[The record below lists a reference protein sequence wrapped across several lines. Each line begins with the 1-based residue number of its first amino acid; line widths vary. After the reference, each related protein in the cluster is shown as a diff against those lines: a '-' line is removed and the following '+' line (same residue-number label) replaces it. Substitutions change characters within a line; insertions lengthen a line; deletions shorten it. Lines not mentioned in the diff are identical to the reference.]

1 MSKRSN
7 LEDIFI
13 NDLCV
18 CLSPFLGLSC
28 LMPYL
33 PVFMRHK
40 GLSESQVGLVRGT
53 EAMALVLFTPLWGY
67 MASKITHHKVLLLV
81 TLVAATIF
89 AFCILFIPSTLSP
102 IACFSH
108 SSCTF
113 TNLTTNF
120 LLPYGA
126 EDFVSTNEQFLF
138 CNISTAGNSTTK
150 KFHTCR
156 TIPPTLCKSTVDT
169 GSHLASTQSR
179 QVSEICI
186 WSSLNWRSPCQ
197 EEVVVVE
204 STFPVSTCSICCMKE
219 DTSSSSSYLCCD
231 NSFSSDS
238 IAKDGNSRRT
248 FNVWSNWITFLLIAV
263 LLLMSSFFRCGI
275 FPILDATSMEL
286 LEGSRIRY
294 NKERLWGSVGWG
306 IFALLSGM
314 LLDVTSLGDFST
326 CFYLSVS
333 LTSVA
338 TVSVGCL
345 RFPDQSTVQNVNNLN
360 RVLYRA
366 EVLVFFSLALV
377 MGFSFGI
384 VGTYLLL
391 YLEDLQGPYSL
402 MGLTMTL
409 SCLSEVPFL
418 YISGTIAQHVG
429 HHGIILIALVCYTL
443 RFVAYSFINMPWLV
457 IPFELLHGITYG
469 ASWAGCS
476 FYANHIAP
484 SGLANSLLKIFTA
497 LYMGLGE

>member
-1 MSKRSN
+1 MEIKKQQV
-7 LEDIFI
+7 FI
-13 NDLCV
+13 RAIYFFYLA
-18 CLSPFLGLSC
+18 GLSC

-67 MASKITHHKVLLLV
+67 MASKITHHKASLRNLHLEFFE
-81 TLVAATIF
+81 LE
-89 AFCILFIPSTLSP
+89 IPVPRRSCRGGESSP
-102 IACFSH
+102 
-108 SSCTF
+108 
-113 TNLTTNF
+113 
-120 LLPYGA
+120 
-126 EDFVSTNEQFLF
+126 
-138 CNISTAGNSTTK
+138 
-150 KFHTCR
+150 
-156 TIPPTLCKSTVDT
+156 
-169 GSHLASTQSR
+169 GSK
-179 QVSEICI
+179 
-186 WSSLNWRSPCQ
+186 
-197 EEVVVVE
+197 
-204 STFPVSTCSICCMKE
+204 CSICCMKE
-219 DTSSSSSYLCCD
+219 DPSSSSSYLCCD
-231 NSFSSDS
+231 NSFSSDAF
-238 IAKDGNSRRT
+238 AKDGNSRRT

-314 LLDVTSLGDFST
+314 LLDFTLLGDFST

-333 LTSVA
+333 LTGVA

-391 YLEDLQGPYSL
+391 YLEDYRDP
-402 MGLTMTL
+402 T
-409 SCLSEVPFL
+409 P
-418 YISGTIAQHVG
+418 
-429 HHGIILIALVCYTL
+429 
-443 RFVAYSFINMPWLV
+443 
-457 IPFELLHGITYG
+457 
-469 ASWAGCS
+469 
-476 FYANHIAP
+476 
-484 SGLANSLLKIFTA
+484 
-497 LYMGLGE
+497 